1 MFGAQRHSA
10 LPPIPQQ
17 HSALAR
23 PPLHNGIPPYRHLSA
38 NPQKYPPLVAPV
50 RLKKPHRPGMS
61 KRALDSDERTTA
73 LSRLRGLGGITA
85 RGLDE
90 LLKRIRDS
98 PEILD
103 STRRERHKVHRDHF
117 KKVRTEIQVPL
128 TRGGNFAWPI
138 AEPNLLVQRVLAEK
152 EGIASI
158 FEDALKHYAQPWNL
172 IIGFDE
178 FAPGDKKKCDNRR
191 KSMVLNF
198 SFAEL
203 GPHLIHDAVWFTP
216 VVVRSKMIEKASGGW
231 SNMLRMFLRHL
242 LWGTHGVQK
251 VGIPFVRSESV
262 RLIHAKVAFVLS
274 DGDGLRIALDWKG
287 HSQKRFSG
295 R

>member
-1 MFGAQRHSA
+1 M
-10 LPPIPQQ
+10 LQQ
-17 HSALAR
+17 
-23 PPLHNGIPPYRHLSA
+23 
-38 NPQKYPPLVAPV
+38 
-50 RLKKPHRPGMS
+50 
-61 KRALDSDERTTA
+61 
-73 LSRLRGLGGITA
+73 LR
-85 RGLDE
+85 
-90 LLKRIRDS
+90 KH

-103 STRRERHKVHRDHF
+103 STRRERDVLFHEKIQQ
-117 KKVRTEIQVPL
+117 VRTVIQVPL
-128 TRGGNFAWPI
+128 HIGGSYDWPI
-138 AEPNLLVQRVLAEK
+138 ADPNLLVQRVLDEK
-152 EGIASI
+152 EGVAKI
-158 FEDALKHYAQPWNL
+158 FGDALVRHPPPWNV